1 MKKIL
6 ISIILIN
13 ILTLNSL
20 SDELNDCS
28 NYSILSSK
36 YYKCKT
42 NSLIKETK
50 NYTDNF
56 IKDTK
61 SYQDKEWSEEKNKL
75 EDAKN
80 KIEDVKDKVLN

>member
-1 MKKIL
+1 MKIIL

-42 NSLIKETK
+42 NNFLKDTK
-50 NYTDNF
+50 NYQ
-56 IKDTK
+56 K
-61 SYQDKEWSEEKNKL
+61 KEWSEEKNKL
-75 EDAKN
+75 EN
-80 KIEDVKDKVLN
+80 VKDKVLN